1 MWCIYCTV
9 KESRSEIYQQIKNCQ
24 NNELIYSLR
33 SYLSQKKSNL
43 RSKFF
48 SRKIREKSDWYVRV
62 SYSEQNSGN
71 KNCHEILNN
80 NYSFPHIYTCVPAH
94 NDAKALKSLAAVC
107 FTVPSGEVRRPSTA
121 VCNTQITHWCLSN
134 LHRYCDVKISV
145 NVDNLP
151 YVGLPWH
158 ILAGHYPCRQS

>member
-1 MWCIYCTV
+1 MLGFHI
-9 KESRSEIYQQIKNCQ
+9 
-24 NNELIYSLR
+24 
-33 SYLSQKKSNL
+33 
-43 RSKFF
+43 RSKIQVT
-48 SRKIREKSDWYVRV
+48 RIAIKSLTITT
-62 SYSEQNSGN
+62 G
-71 KNCHEILNN
+71 IL
-80 NYSFPHIYTCVPAH
+80 FLTYTCVPAH

-107 FTVPSGEVRRPSTA
+107 FTVPSEEVRRPSTA